1 MEIDRLLKLRDVVEL
16 TRMGKST
23 IYRKI
28 AAGLFPKP
36 VGLGGKSVR
45 WRESDITR
53 WMAALS

>member
-36 VGLGGKSVR
+36 VGRGGKSVR